1 MSSTKL
7 VENVPRAEITHPKPT
22 TIQNGIDVS
31 ANNRSWKSYLWD
43 TFDKSPAE
51 RRLLFKVD
59 ATLVTF
65 GCLGTFIKFLDRAN
79 LNTAFVSGM
88 KEELHLY
95 GNQLN
100 YANTSYSIAS
110 IIALVPVN
118 LLLTRTNPRYFIP
131 FLEIGWTVCTF
142 GQSRMNTA
150 AQLYALRALLAIF
163 ETGHYSAIMY
173 LCGSWYQKGELARR
187 MAIVNMAAQAG
198 PMFSAYLQA
207 AAYSGLNGKNGL
219 AGWRWL
225 FIIDGIISLGIIIP
239 QLFLLPEVPSRL
251 KPNFMFSAAEI
262 ELARDRQTKEGRV
275 RQGAFSRAQVLR
287 WFTTPEI
294 WILWLIA
301 ASQNIGY
308 LPNQSMAFWF
318 KAWNKIK
325 PNSYTVQQINNYTT
339 PIYATTITITTLMA
353 WASDTVFKGRR
364 WPMLIL
370 GGAVNFVVC
379 ILLATTPV
387 FPEHK
392 AFRWFLYYQTG
403 WGEASN
409 CMFWAWTNEILSGD
423 PATRAFAGAGLQV
436 WSQVFAA
443 TIPLAVFQTVDQP
456 RVKAGNFTAAGFWI
470 VEIICASALA
480 YMLKYKNGK
489 GTQLRQ
495 NVPVEGSQSESIE
508 DLQGKSGVQPH
519 IIAV

>member
-1 MSSTKL
+1 MAL
-7 VENVPRAEITHPKPT
+7 PRLAENVPRLDIDHVKP
-22 TIQNGIDVS
+22 IGIENGVDVS
-31 ANNRSWKSYLWD
+31 AKNRSWRSYLWD
-43 TFDKSPAE
+43 TWDKSPEE
-51 RRLLFKVD
+51 RKLLFKVD
-59 ATLVTF
+59 ITLVTF

-88 KEELHLY
+88 KEDLDLF
-95 GNQLN
+95 G
-100 YANTSYSIAS
+100 NTSYSVAS
-110 IIALVPVN
+110 ILALVPTN
-118 LLLTRTNPRYFIP
+118 LLLTRTNPKYFIP
-131 FLEIGWTVCTF
+131 FLEIGWTICTF
-142 GQSRMNTA
+142 GQSQMRSPTQM
-150 AQLYALRALLAIF
+150 YVLRALLAVF
-163 ETGHYSAIMY
+163 ETGHYSAIMF

-187 MAIVNMAAQAG
+187 LAIVNMAAQAG

-207 AAYSGLNGKNGL
+207 AAYKGLNGVHGL
-219 AGWRWL
+219 AGWQWL
-225 FIIDGIISLGIIIP
+225 FIIDGIISLGVIVP
-239 QLFLLPEVPSRL
+239 QLFLLPDIPSRL
-251 KPNFMFSAAEI
+251 KPNFMFSAEEI
-262 ELARDRQTKEGRV
+262 ELARDRQPKEGRV
-275 RQGAFSRAQVLR
+275 RQGAFTRTQVIR

-325 PNSYTVQQINNYTT
+325 KGSYTVPQINNYTT
-339 PIYATTITITTLMA
+339 PLYAVTITVTTLMA
-353 WASDTVFKGRR
+353 WASDTIFKGRR

-370 GGAVNFVVC
+370 GATVNFIVC

-387 FPEHK
+387 FPKNK

-409 CMFWAWTNEILSGD
+409 CMFWAWTNEMLSGD

-456 RVKAGNFTAAGFWI
+456 AVRSGNFTAAGFWI
-470 VEIICASALA
+470 VQIICASALA
-480 YMLKYKNGK
+480 YILHFKQERGIESFPAAVAT
-489 GTQLRQ
+489 GPVSAHASLE
-495 NVPVEGSQSESIE
+495 NVGGRDKKV
-508 DLQGKSGVQPH
+508 DVKSRVLE
-519 IIAV
+519 A